1 MQLWNH
7 NTRCLELSLSKKL
20 ILISNMK
27 LAEAK
32 KRIEELRKT
41 IDEHNHRYYVLNQP
55 TISDFEFDLLLNEL
69 QTLERKFPE
78 LITPDSP
85 TMRVGSDLT
94 EEFVQVQHRWPMMS
108 LGNTYSEDE
117 VREFGERIRK
127 TLGYEPEY
135 VCELKYDGVS
145 ISLTYENGVLVSAVT
160 RGDGMAGDDV
170 TVNVRTIRSIP
181 VRVSAPGLPPSFAL
195 RGEIYMPRRG
205 FEEMNRI
212 RQQKGEPLFANPR
225 NAAAGT
231 LKLLDPRI
239 VAARPL
245 ECFLYYLLGDKL
257 PSGNHYDNILAA
269 RSWGFRTPDVMERCA
284 GMEGVLAF
292 IGEWSD
298 KRKSLPYET
307 DGVVV
312 KVNSL
317 AAQQLLGSTA
327 KSPRWAIAY
336 KYAAEQAVTEL
347 LSVDFQVGR
356 TGNITPVANLRPVQL
371 AGTTVKRASLHN
383 SDQIELLGLHY
394 GDSVIIEKGGEIIP
408 KIVGVD
414 SEKRTNGAA
423 EVTFPGE
430 CPECGTALVRNEGEA
445 NHFCPNY
452 LHCPPQITRRIIH
465 FVSRKAM
472 DIEGLGEET
481 VELLWSNGLIHNVA
495 DLYTLRHEQLASLE
509 RLGDKSASNILASLA
524 KSLTAPW
531 HRKLFALGIR
541 HVGETVAKTLAGSFH
556 DIDRLAGAT
565 EEELLALPDIGP
577 RISASIKE
585 YFADAENLE
594 IIRRLREA
602 GMSFEGAFVTGRG
615 TGPLA
620 GKTVV
625 VSGTFEGFTREGI
638 RAAIEAAGGKASGS
652 VSGSTSFIVA
662 GSDMGPSKRAKAV
675 AMGIPIL
682 SEEEFVKMIK
692 E

>member
-1 MQLWNH
+1 
-7 NTRCLELSLSKKL
+7 
-20 ILISNMK
+20 MK
-27 LAEAK
+27 LADAK
-32 KRIEELRKT
+32 RRVEELRKS

-55 TISDFEFDLLLNEL
+55 VITDFEFDLLLNEL
-69 QTLERKFPE
+69 QTLEKNFPE
-78 LITPDSP
+78 LVTPDSP

-108 LGNTYSEDE
+108 LSNTYSEEELAD
-117 VREFGERIRK
+117 FGERVKK

-145 ISLTYENGVLVSAVT
+145 ISLTYENGALTTAVT
-160 RGDGMAGDDV
+160 RGDGTVGDDV

-181 VRVSAPGLPPSFAL
+181 VRVSTSGVPSSFVI
-195 RGEIYMPRRG
+195 RGEIYIPLRG
-205 FEEMNRI
+205 FEEMNAA
-212 RQQKGEPLFANPR
+212 RQQKGEAPFANPR

-231 LKLLDPRI
+231 LKLLDPKM

-245 ECFLYYLLGDKL
+245 DCFLYFLLGEKL
-257 PSGNHYDNILAA
+257 PSGNHYDNIMAA
-269 RSWGFRTPDVMERCA
+269 RSWGFRTPDVMERCSS
-284 GMEGVLAF
+284 MEEVIRF
-292 IGEWSD
+292 VREWESR
-298 KRKSLPYET
+298 RKQLPYDT
-307 DGVVV
+307 DGVVI

-317 AAQQLLGSTA
+317 EAQQLLGSTA

-356 TGNITPVANLRPVQL
+356 TGNITPVANLRPVLL

-383 SDQIELLGLHY
+383 SDQVELLGLHF

-414 SEKRTNGAA
+414 PERRTHNASPVIFPEK
-423 EVTFPGE
+423 
-430 CPECGTALVRNEGEA
+430 CPECGTALIRNEGEA
-445 NHFCPNY
+445 NHYCPNY

-481 VELLWSNGLIHNVA
+481 VDLLWSNGLIHNVA
-495 DLYTLRHEQLASLE
+495 DLYDLRHEQLSSLE
-509 RLGDKSASNILASLA
+509 RMGDKSAANILSSLAASL
-524 KSLTAPW
+524 SAPW
-531 HRKLFALGIR
+531 NRKLFALGIR
-541 HVGETVAKTLAGSFH
+541 HVGETVAKTLAGAFSG
-556 DIDRLAGAT
+556 IDKLMNAT
-565 EEELLALPDIGP
+565 EEELLSLPDIGP
-577 RISASIKE
+577 RISASVRE
-585 YFADAENLE
+585 YFSDADNLE
-594 IIRRLREA
+594 IIRRLKAA
-602 GMSFEGAFVTGRG
+602 GMTFEGAYNAGAAA
-615 TGPLA
+615 GPLT

-625 VSGTFEGFTREGI
+625 VSGTFEGFTRDGI
-638 RAAIEAAGGKASGS
+638 KAAIEAAGGKAAGS
-652 VSGSTSFIVA
+652 VSGSTSFVVA
-662 GSDMGPSKRAKAV
+662 GSDMGPAKRAKAESL
-675 AMGIPIL
+675 GIPVI

>member
-1 MQLWNH
+1 G
-7 NTRCLELSLSKKL
+7 T
-20 ILISNMK
+20 
-27 LAEAK
+27 
-32 KRIEELRKT
+32 
-41 IDEHNHRYYVLNQP
+41 V
-55 TISDFEFDLLLNEL
+55 
-69 QTLERKFPE
+69 
-78 LITPDSP
+78 
-85 TMRVGSDLT
+85 
-94 EEFVQVQHRWPMMS
+94 
-108 LGNTYSEDE
+108 
-117 VREFGERIRK
+117 
-127 TLGYEPEY
+127 
-135 VCELKYDGVS
+135 
-145 ISLTYENGVLVSAVT
+145 
-160 RGDGMAGDDV
+160 GDDV

-181 VRVSAPGLPPSFAL
+181 VRVSVPGLPPFFAL

-205 FEEMNRI
+205 FEEMNHM

-292 IGEWSD
+292 IGEWSE

-414 SEKRTNGAA
+414 SEKRTTGAA

-430 CPECGTALVRNEGEA
+430 CPECGTVLVRNEGEA

-495 DLYTLRHEQLASLE
+495 DLYTLKHEQLASLE
-509 RLGDKSASNILASLA
+509 RMGDKSASNILASLA

-585 YFADAENLE
+585 YFADGENIE